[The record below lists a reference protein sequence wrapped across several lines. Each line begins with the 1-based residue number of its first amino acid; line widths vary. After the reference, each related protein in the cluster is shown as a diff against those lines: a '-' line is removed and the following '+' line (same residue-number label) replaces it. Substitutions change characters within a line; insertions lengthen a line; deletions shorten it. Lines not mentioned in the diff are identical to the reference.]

1 MAHNRGGG
9 REEPLIRTVGEDTLS
24 SGAGQNPKSSSG
36 GGYESLQ
43 WSSGGNT
50 KTASK
55 SGSTLQQGQE
65 AQAQAAGSPQEVFHT
80 SRYDPNSHIGEKPRF
95 KDPLRSGLT
104 WSMF

>member
-43 WSSGGNT
+43 
-50 KTASK
+50 
-55 SGSTLQQGQE
+55 
-65 AQAQAAGSPQEVFHT
+65 
-80 SRYDPNSHIGEKPRF
+80 
-95 KDPLRSGLT
+95 
-104 WSMF
+104 